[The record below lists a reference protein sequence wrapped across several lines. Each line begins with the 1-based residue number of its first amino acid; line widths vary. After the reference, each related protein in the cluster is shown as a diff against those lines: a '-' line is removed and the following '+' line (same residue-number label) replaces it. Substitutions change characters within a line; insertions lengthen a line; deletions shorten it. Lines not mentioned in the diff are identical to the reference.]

1 LFTRTG
7 YAQLY
12 REWKKTVLRHGTKR
26 FAHFHMTDLY
36 AGKGVYAGVTI
47 PERVEIFENAIT
59 AISKNIYASIG
70 VHFNQQEFE
79 EVAPLEWSRYFGSIY
94 TAACHMSIQATAYG
108 LREWRSSEKVHYTFE
123 SGHRFRAQANSLME
137 KIRNDAE
144 AVRNFRYR
152 SHSFEQEDQ
161 SFGLQA
167 ADLFAW
173 NVVKE
178 SFRTVPPS
186 LRPFL
191 LSMGRLA
198 SEIKKRQVFFPLT
211 GDRLVAFLDD
221 QMLGTWSRD
230 RHIPL
235 DFGPRKRTLPSTDAQ
250 VSTEVVLRLGKLDGA
265 GCTIA
270 ATFHRCPAWVGSSR
284 GFSSHRTTGN

>member
-1 LFTRTG
+1 VLEQQEWMVPLIGFFDESENPEGQKPIAVAGFLFTRTG
-7 YAQLY
+7 YAQFY
-12 REWKKTVLRHGTKR
+12 RGWKKTVLRHGTKR

-47 PERVEIFENAIT
+47 PERVELFENAIT

-79 EVAPLEWSRYFGSIY
+79 EVAPVEWSRSFGSIY

-123 SGHRFRAQANSLME
+123 SGHKFRAQANSLME

-144 AVRNFRYR
+144 AVRTFRYR
-152 SHSFEQEDQ
+152 GHSFEQKDQ

-211 GDRLVAFLDD
+211 GEPRASRLAAGSRSPPTS
-221 QMLGTWSRD
+221 MNSGTWR
-230 RHIPL
+230 
-235 DFGPRKRTLPSTDAQ
+235 
-250 VSTEVVLRLGKLDGA
+250 
-265 GCTIA
+265 
-270 ATFHRCPAWVGSSR
+270 
-284 GFSSHRTTGN
+284 